1 MLGASPGVAAQR
13 RRVWGASRTHR
24 GRPQPPEATL
34 AQPRGLGPVV
44 EAENTE
50 EAEPAP
56 TGGHCSAGASSS
68 SSSPGH
74 AACAAPMP
82 LSPSTREDAP
92 ALLWPRRVR
101 VGASRTCQVKAGLAG
116 HPILPLCCRHTP
128 PAPPSSSA
136 HHVRAHTRSKD
147 HHCALHASPAA
158 LFSPVVGGE
167 WAPICAYLAPW
178 HVQLR
183 SGLPECIWPQ
193 DFGYELCRAL

>member
-1 MLGASPGVAAQR
+1 MAAQR

-24 GRPQPPEATL
+24 GRPQLPKATL

-128 PAPPSSSA
+128 PAPPSSSP
-136 HHVRAHTRSKD
+136 HLRPHSCPRPGPQS
-147 HHCALHASPAA
+147 HHCTLYAHPTSLFPAHPACCTIPEPSPGAL
-158 LFSPVVGGE
+158 G
-167 WAPICAYLAPW
+167 
-178 HVQLR
+178 R
-183 SGLPECIWPQ
+183 S
-193 DFGYELCRAL
+193 